1 MPTKLTE
8 AEIEKIKEEER
19 IRAEERAKY
28 TPNRPETV
36 KVKKQT
42 SCITWGCLSFIIF
55 IVIMMIIAG
64 IASSCSNNNIKS
76 TTIAQ
81 QASIIRLTADEF
93 YTKFKANEI
102 SINTYEVSDCEVDD
116 IQKGNIIAEIIC
128 KSNDKNTPRI
138 ECILKE
144 SEYAKLASIN
154 KGSNIAIQGAI
165 TGNPPYDS
173 IVLNSCLII
182 KI

>member
-55 IVIMMIIAG
+55 IVIMMIISA
-64 IASSCSNNNIKS
+64 IASSCSNNNIKN
-76 TTIAQ
+76 TTATQ
-81 QASIIRLTADEF
+81 QASIIRLTVDEF
-93 YTKFKANEI
+93 YSKFKANEI
-102 SINTYEVSDCEVDD
+102 SINTYEVSDCEVDEV
-116 IQKGNIIAEIIC
+116 QKGTIGTEIIC
-128 KSNDKNTPRI
+128 KSNNKETPRI
-138 ECILKE
+138 ECSLTDAE
-144 SEYAKLASIN
+144 TSKLASVKEGN
-154 KGSNIAIQGAI
+154 NITVQGKI
-165 TGNPPYDS
+165 TGNPPYTN
-173 IVLNSCLII
+173 IILNSCIII

>member
-1 MPTKLTE
+1 MPTKLSE
-8 AEIEKIKEEER
+8 EEIEKIKEEER

-55 IVIMMIIAG
+55 IVLMMIISA

-76 TTIAQ
+76 TTAIQ
-81 QASIIRLTADEF
+81 QASIVKLTADEF
-93 YTKFKANEI
+93 YSKFKANEI

-116 IQKGNIIAEIIC
+116 IQKGDIIAEIVC

-138 ECILKE
+138 ECILRG
-144 SEYAKLASIN
+144 SEYSKLANLSKDN
-154 KGSNIAIQGAI
+154 NITVQGVI

-173 IVLNSCLII
+173 IVLNSCIII